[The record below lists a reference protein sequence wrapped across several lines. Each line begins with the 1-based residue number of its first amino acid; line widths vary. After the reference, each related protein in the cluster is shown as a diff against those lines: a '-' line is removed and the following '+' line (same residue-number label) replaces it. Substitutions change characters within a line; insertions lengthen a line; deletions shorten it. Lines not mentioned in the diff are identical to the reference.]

1 MAEITYKDAARSSS
15 SLAQRVVDAL
25 RNLDEARRDYD
36 APARVREVADISTR
50 KARDLAANTA
60 RTVRQRPAP
69 FIFGALGLI
78 AVGVGAALLANPKTR
93 AAGGKLA
100 KNAWRMYQDRRPV

>member
-1 MAEITYKDAARSSS
+1 MTEAYYKDARRSSS
-15 SLAQRVVDAL
+15 TLAQRVVDAL

-36 APARVREVADISTR
+36 APAKMREVADISTR

-60 RTVRQRPAP
+60 QTVRERPAP

-93 AAGGKLA
+93 AVGGQLA
-100 KNAWRMYQDRRPV
+100 KKAWDMYQDRRA

>member
-1 MAEITYKDAARSSS
+1 MAEVYYKDAARSSS

-36 APARVREVADISTR
+36 ARGKMREVADISTR

-60 RTVRQRPAP
+60 QTVRERPAP

-78 AVGVGAALLANPKTR
+78 TVGVGAALLANPRTR

-100 KNAWRMYQDRRPV
+100 KSAWRMYQDRRPS